1 MPDSLKLP
9 KPPSNELTLVT
20 LSGPDNCEGC
30 VTGSQPKVAGGIAGA
45 FGGGVRKEKEVRSE

>member
-45 FGGGVRKEKEVRSE
+45 FGGGV